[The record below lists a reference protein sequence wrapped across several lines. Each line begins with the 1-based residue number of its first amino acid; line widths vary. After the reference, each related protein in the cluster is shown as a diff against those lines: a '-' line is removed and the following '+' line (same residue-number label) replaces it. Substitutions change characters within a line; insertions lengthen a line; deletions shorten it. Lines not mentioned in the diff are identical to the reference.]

1 MPRPWNRVTREID
14 LRRAL
19 GTIRA
24 LVSAGLGV
32 AVLPLV
38 ALTLPGPPLRGV
50 RLTAPTL
57 GRVVSLA
64 RNTSRYESP
73 AARLFTDFLR
83 QGLRP

>member
-1 MPRPWNRVTREID
+1 
-14 LRRAL
+14 
-19 GTIRA
+19 
-24 LVSAGLGV
+24 VSAGLGV

-83 QGLRP
+83 QGLRPLDSGSTELDGKTWDQRLPP